1 MAARNKYR
9 RLLELASVV
18 QQEAD
23 SAGVGKSIA
32 IKQHTG
38 GKRSLADRFDEAV
51 TIEELRS
58 ASRTLFRDGHYA
70 RAVEQ
75 AYKCLDNLVKE
86 KSQLPDAFGAGLM
99 RTAFSAQNP
108 ILKLSDLTS
117 NSQKDEQQG
126 YMEIFAGAM
135 TGIRNP
141 RAHEHKFVD
150 EPEVALEM
158 LVLANHLMRMLERST
173 VSQPQSV
180 QASS

>member
-1 MAARNKYR
+1 MVISTSYR
-9 RLLELASVV
+9 HWLNVANLV

-32 IKQHTG
+32 NKQHTG
-38 GKRSLADRFDEAV
+38 GERSLVDRFDEAV
-51 TIEELRS
+51 TIEALRS

-75 AYKCLDNLVKE
+75 AFKCLDNLVKE
-86 KSQLPDAFGAGLM
+86 RSELPDAHGAGLM
-99 RTAFSAQNP
+99 RTAFSAQDP
-108 ILKLSDLTS
+108 ILKLSDLAS
-117 NSQKDEQQG
+117 KSQKDEQQG
-126 YMEIFAGAM
+126 YMDIFAGAM